1 MPDRTDCKTDEKKQQ
16 SWGEFSLT
24 YWKEYFL
31 VRDLVT
37 WHSDLSTY
45 KTTVNLT
52 IRWTKLKDQF
62 GGKTQCHSWLLELY
76 KTPILPDTCHWGLGL
91 DLNSMWQKENRCFV
105 WGQCCVLEL
114 AEPKWSSMLLY
125 LMQMRNVM
133 SCHFETGEE
142 LYIFLKLPR
151 ANICSCSLSSYHC
164 YHHSLNQPFSFVIFI
179 SSYSW

>member
-114 AEPKWSSMLLY
+114 AEPKWSFMLLY
-125 LMQMRNVM
+125 FSNANRERVDLSLRHTRTITHL
-133 SCHFETGEE
+133 SETAQGSRS
-142 LYIFLKLPR
+142 LYQLLPSFPNSTISIIF
-151 ANICSCSLSSYHC
+151 
-164 YHHSLNQPFSFVIFI
+164 
-179 SSYSW
+179 